1 MMMLGLIPWINAL
14 LRGGFQIFQDSL
26 NILRARLAYEKK
38 ILADVFFFRRPVDQS
53 YAWDGVING
62 NREFTCGKRNSIWI

>member
-14 LRGGFQIFQDSL
+14 LRGWFQIFQGSL

-38 ILADVFFFRRPVDQS
+38 ILTDVFFLEDPSTNHGHGMV
-53 YAWDGVING
+53 
-62 NREFTCGKRNSIWI
+62 